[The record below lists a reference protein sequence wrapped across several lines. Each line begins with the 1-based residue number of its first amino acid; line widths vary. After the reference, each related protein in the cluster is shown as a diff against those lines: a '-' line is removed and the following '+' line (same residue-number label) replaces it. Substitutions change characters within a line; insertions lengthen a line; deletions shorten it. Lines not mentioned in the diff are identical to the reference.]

1 MPLVSVSSE
10 ICCEGEKNMT
20 AQDVITIRLT
30 IKYDLLKENE
40 VPGYICSSRYPFLKK
55 HNWYLMIV
63 DAATKEK
70 VVQIEK
76 VIANEKNEAKF
87 EMKQRFG

>member
-10 ICCEGEKNMT
+10 ISCEGEKNMT
-20 AQDVITIRLT
+20 AQDVITIR
-30 IKYDLLKENE
+30 IKIQYDNLKENE
-40 VPGYICSSRYPFLKK
+40 VPGYVCSKRFPFLKK

-76 VIANEKNEAKF
+76 VIANETNVAKF